1 MAGGEPLINAPV
13 ENLQHVAFS
22 LRTGYEDTQFHRSEL
37 TGYTRDALQRLAAQY
52 PGYYKHFIDIIPKY
66 GHAIPYQY
74 TTPYLSQHVRTPQPN
89 QVNWEDYPIDG
100 LYRKGCYNLAPLKR
114 PEGKER
120 IYYQENILG
129 NTVDLKI
136 NTVKYVEKLVSDYYK
151 QYFHLVLL
159 YDKVYEPAKG
169 GKLRIYLSPE
179 LLDLSKPVR
188 VLVNGQQVYSGMVK
202 ADWSHLVESCSRFFD
217 PERLFPAAID
227 IAY

>member
-22 LRTGYEDTQFHRSEL
+22 LRTGYNDTQFHRSEL

-120 IYYQENILG
+120 TYYQENILG

-159 YDKVYEPAKG
+159 YDKIYEPAKG
-169 GKLRIYLSPE
+169 GKLRVYLSPE

>member
-1 MAGGEPLINAPV
+1 M
-13 ENLQHVAFS
+13 
-22 LRTGYEDTQFHRSEL
+22 
-37 TGYTRDALQRLAAQY
+37 
-52 PGYYKHFIDIIPKY
+52 
-66 GHAIPYQY
+66 
-74 TTPYLSQHVRTPQPN
+74 
-89 QVNWEDYPIDG
+89 
-100 LYRKGCYNLAPLKR
+100 
-114 PEGKER
+114 
-120 IYYQENILG
+120 G
-129 NTVDLKI
+129 NTVDQKI
-136 NTVKYVEKLVSDYYK
+136 NTVKYVEKKVSDYYK

-169 GKLRIYLSPE
+169 GKLRVYLSPE